1 MKIYDWYCHGLRA
14 SSDSH
19 TVEYERFSQIPPLT
33 ACPASPG
40 TTISTPL
47 DRSVSHHPTRDT
59 PGCPRSG
66 RWKVRPQRPARYR
79 RAAPGVARCV
89 RRGPTGP
96 GPRAGC
102 RSTRCGRGSSSASL
116 SVAVSDVFGV
126 TGRDMMRALIA
137 GERDPKVLADLA
149 RGSMR
154 GKTARLEKAFTG
166 RFTARM
172 PADTGP
178 PTSDS

>member
-1 MKIYDWYCHGLRA
+1 
-14 SSDSH
+14 
-19 TVEYERFSQIPPLT
+19 
-33 ACPASPG
+33 
-40 TTISTPL
+40 
-47 DRSVSHHPTRDT
+47 
-59 PGCPRSG
+59 
-66 RWKVRPQRPARYR
+66 
-79 RAAPGVARCV
+79 
-89 RRGPTGP
+89 
-96 GPRAGC
+96 
-102 RSTRCGRGSSSASL
+102 
-116 SVAVSDVFGV
+116 
-126 TGRDMMRALIA
+126 MRALIA